1 MARPEKIR
9 LGDLLVQQ
17 KLISQEQLGAAL
29 EKQRQS
35 GRKLG
40 RVLVEHGFVT
50 EDEISG
56 AIARQLHI
64 PFLDLR
70 QLHVRP
76 EIVRLLPEQLARRF
90 RAIVLEQRENKV
102 LVAMADP
109 TDLFAFDEIIN
120 HLNREVELAVANEG
134 ALLQFIDRVYRR
146 TEEIS
151 ELARNLTDDIGEDVI
166 DFGALAA
173 TQSAEEAPV
182 VRLLQTIFEDAM
194 QVRASDIHVEP
205 QERGLQI
212 RFRVDGVLSIATEA
226 DRKIAPALVQRLKLM
241 ADLDIAEKRLPQDG
255 RFMLRLKQRSID
267 VRMSTVPTQFGESA
281 VLRLLTGGGS
291 SGLADLAMTAS
302 HFERFTKLIHRPHGL
317 ILVTGPTGS
326 GKTTTLYAA
335 LADLNT
341 PERKILTVEDP
352 VEYRLPGINQIQ
364 VNDKI
369 DLTFARALRAF
380 LRQDPDIILLG
391 EMRDAETAQ
400 IALRAALT
408 GHLVLSTL
416 HTNDAPSAITRLIDL
431 GVPPYLLS
439 ATIIGVMAQRLVR
452 TLCPHCKQPSG
463 LRADDEQAW
472 NALVSPWKSNMPTQL
487 YRPVGCL
494 ECRMTGYAGRIGIYE
509 IMPMTQE
516 MKKLV
521 AARAE
526 LSKLREQ
533 ATRDGMKP
541 LRIAGARKVAAGVTT
556 IQEIIKAAP
565 PMLD

>member
-17 KLISQEQLGAAL
+17 KLISQEQLGEAL

-40 RVLVEHGFVT
+40 RVLIEHGFVS
-50 EDEISG
+50 EDQISG
-56 AIARQLHI
+56 AIARQLQI

-70 QLHVRP
+70 QIHVRP

-102 LVAMADP
+102 LLAMADP

-120 HLNREVELAVANEG
+120 HLNREVELAVVNEG
-134 ALLQFIDRVYRR
+134 ALLQFVDRVYRR

-151 ELARNLTDDIGEDVI
+151 ELARNLTDDLGDEVI

-182 VRLLQTIFEDAM
+182 MRLLQTLFEDAM

-205 QERGLQI
+205 QERNLQI
-212 RFRVDGVLSIATEA
+212 RFRIDGVLSIATEA
-226 DRKIAPALVQRLKLM
+226 DRKIGPALIQRLKLM

-255 RFMLRLKQRSID
+255 RFILRLKQRSID
-267 VRMSTVPTQFGESA
+267 VRMSTIPTQFGESA
-281 VLRLLTGGGS
+281 VLRLLTGAGQA
-291 SGLADLAMTAS
+291 GLADLGMRAK
-302 HFERFTKLIHRPHGL
+302 HFERFSRLIHRPHGL
-317 ILVTGPTGS
+317 VLVTGPTGS

-335 LADLNT
+335 LSDLNT

-352 VEYRLPGINQIQ
+352 VEYRLAGINQVQ
-364 VNDKI
+364 ANDKI

-416 HTNDAPSAITRLIDL
+416 HTNDAPSAAARLMDM
-431 GVPPYLLS
+431 GAPAYLL
-439 ATIIGVMAQRLVR
+439 ATSLAGIVAQRLVR
-452 TLCPHCKQPSG
+452 KLCASCAVPAQLDSQESAWLKHELSAGEDISALRQAKGCSHC
-463 LRADDEQAW
+463 
-472 NALVSPWKSNMPTQL
+472 NH
-487 YRPVGCL
+487 
-494 ECRMTGYAGRIGIYE
+494 TGYHGRQGIYE
-509 IMPMTQE
+509 LLEID
-516 MKKLV
+516 
-521 AARAE
+521 AE
-526 LSKLREQ
+526 L
-533 ATRDGMKP
+533 ATLLNRGDTSAF
-541 LRIAGARKVAAGVTT
+541 RIAAQQRLIGQTLRDEAMRLVREGLTSVAEAMRVTH
-556 IQEIIKAAP
+556 QVDE
-565 PMLD
+565 

>member
-17 KLISQEQLGAAL
+17 KLISQAQLMEAL

-40 RVLVEHGFVT
+40 RVLVEHSFVT

-56 AIARQLHI
+56 AIARQLQI

-70 QLHVRP
+70 QVHVRP

-90 RAIVLEQRENKV
+90 RAIVLEQRDERV

-120 HLNREVELAVANEG
+120 HLNREIELAVANEG
-134 ALLQFIDRVYRR
+134 SLIQFIDRVYRR

-151 ELARNLTDDIGEDVI
+151 ELARNLTDELSDDII
-166 DFGALAA
+166 DFGTLAA

-182 VRLLQTIFEDAM
+182 VRLLQTLFEDAL

-205 QERGLQI
+205 QERNLQI
-212 RFRVDGVLSIATEA
+212 RFRIDGVLSVATEA
-226 DRKIAPALVQRLKLM
+226 DRKISPALIQRLKLM

-255 RFMLRLKQRSID
+255 RFMLRLKQRAVD

-281 VLRLLTGGGS
+281 VLRLLTGSGS
-291 SGLADLAMTAS
+291 AGLANLAMTAD
-302 HFERFTKLIHRPHGL
+302 HFARFTKLIHRPHGL

-352 VEYRLPGINQIQ
+352 VEYRLPGLNQIQ

-380 LRQDPDIILLG
+380 LRQDPDVILLG

-400 IALRAALT
+400 IALRAAIT

-416 HTNDAPSAITRLIDL
+416 HTNDTPSAAARLMDM
-431 GVPPYLLS
+431 GAPAYLL
-439 ATIIGVMAQRLVR
+439 ATSLAGIVAQRLVR
-452 TLCPHCKQPSG
+452 KLCTACAAPAELDANERAWLRDELADGLQTGQIRQAKGCSHC
-463 LRADDEQAW
+463 
-472 NALVSPWKSNMPTQL
+472 NH
-487 YRPVGCL
+487 
-494 ECRMTGYAGRIGIYE
+494 TGYQGRQGIYE
-509 IMPMTQE
+509 LLE
-516 MKKLV
+516 V
-521 AARAE
+521 DGE
-526 LSKLREQ
+526 L
-533 ATRDGMKP
+533 ATLLNRGDTNAFR
-541 LRIAGARKVAAGVTT
+541 LAAGQRLIGQTLRDEALRLVREGVTSVAEAMRVT
-556 IQEIIKAAP
+556 HQVDE
-565 PMLD
+565 

>member
-17 KLISQEQLGAAL
+17 KLISQEQLSEAL

-40 RVLVEHGFVT
+40 RVLVENGFVT

-70 QLHVRP
+70 QVHVRP

-90 RAIVLEQRENKV
+90 RAIVLEQRESKV

-120 HLNREVELAVANEG
+120 HLNREVELAVVNEG
-134 ALLQFIDRVYRR
+134 TLVQFIDRVYRR

-151 ELARNLTDDIGEDVI
+151 ELARNLTDDLGDDVI

-182 VRLLQTIFEDAM
+182 MRLLQTLFEDAV

-205 QERGLQI
+205 QERNLQI

-226 DRKIAPALVQRLKLM
+226 DRKIGPALIQRLKLM

-255 RFMLRLKQRSID
+255 RFMLRLKQRAID
-267 VRMSTVPTQFGESA
+267 MRMSTVPTQFGESA
-281 VLRLLTGGGS
+281 VLRLLMGGGS
-291 SGLADLAMTAS
+291 TGLADLAMTAS

-352 VEYRLPGINQIQ
+352 VEYRLAGINQIQ

-380 LRQDPDIILLG
+380 LRQDPDVILLG

-416 HTNDAPSAITRLIDL
+416 HTNDTASAAARLMDMGAPA
-431 GVPPYLLS
+431 YLL
-439 ATIIGVMAQRLVR
+439 ATSLAGIVAQRLVR
-452 TLCPHCKQPSG
+452 KLCTSCAAPTELDANELAWLRDEVAKGYDATSTRKGRGCSHC
-463 LRADDEQAW
+463 
-472 NALVSPWKSNMPTQL
+472 NH
-487 YRPVGCL
+487 
-494 ECRMTGYAGRIGIYE
+494 TGYHGRQGIYE
-509 IMPMTQE
+509 LLE
-516 MKKLV
+516 V
-521 AARAE
+521 DAE
-526 LSKLREQ
+526 LATLLNRGDTSMFRVTAQQRLVGQTLRDE
-533 ATRDGMKP
+533 ALRLVRDG
-541 LRIAGARKVAAGVTT
+541 VTSVSEAMRVT
-556 IQEIIKAAP
+556 HQVDE
-565 PMLD
+565 

>member
-17 KLISQEQLGAAL
+17 KLISQEQLSEAL

-40 RVLVEHGFVT
+40 RVLVENGFVT

-70 QLHVRP
+70 QVHVRP

-90 RAIVLEQRENKV
+90 RAIVLEQRESKV

-120 HLNREVELAVANEG
+120 HLNREVELAVVNEG
-134 ALLQFIDRVYRR
+134 TLVQFIDRVYRR

-151 ELARNLTDDIGEDVI
+151 ELARNLTDDLGDDVI

-182 VRLLQTIFEDAM
+182 MRLLQTLFEDAV

-205 QERGLQI
+205 QERNLQI

-226 DRKIAPALVQRLKLM
+226 DRKIGPALIQRLKLM

-255 RFMLRLKQRSID
+255 RFMLRLKQRAID
-267 VRMSTVPTQFGESA
+267 MRMSTVPTQFGESA
-281 VLRLLTGGGS
+281 VLRLLMGGGS
-291 SGLADLAMTAS
+291 TGLADLAMTAS

-352 VEYRLPGINQIQ
+352 VEYRLAGINQIQ

-380 LRQDPDIILLG
+380 LRQDPDVILLG

-416 HTNDAPSAITRLIDL
+416 HTNDTASAAARLMDMGAPA
-431 GVPPYLLS
+431 YLL
-439 ATIIGVMAQRLVR
+439 ATSLAGIVAQRLVR
-452 TLCPHCKQPSG
+452 KLCTSCAAPTELDANELAWLRDEVAKGYDATSTRKGRGCSHC
-463 LRADDEQAW
+463 
-472 NALVSPWKSNMPTQL
+472 NH
-487 YRPVGCL
+487 
-494 ECRMTGYAGRIGIYE
+494 TGYHGRQGIYE
-509 IMPMTQE
+509 LLE
-516 MKKLV
+516 V
-521 AARAE
+521 DAE
-526 LSKLREQ
+526 LATLLNRGDTSMFRVTAQQRLVGQTLRDE
-533 ATRDGMKP
+533 ALRLVRDG
-541 LRIAGARKVAAGVTT
+541 VTSVSEAMRVT
-556 IQEIIKAAP
+556 HQVDK
-565 PMLD
+565 

>member
-17 KLISQEQLGAAL
+17 KLISQAQLSEAL
-29 EKQRQS
+29 DKQRQS

-40 RVLVEHGFVT
+40 RVLIENGFVT

-56 AIARQLHI
+56 AIARQLNI

-70 QLHVRP
+70 QINVRP

-90 RAIVLEQRENKV
+90 RAIVLDQRDNKV

-120 HLNREVELAVANEG
+120 HLNREIELAVANEG

-151 ELARNLTDDIGEDVI
+151 ELARNLTDDMAEDII

-182 VRLLQTIFEDAM
+182 MRLLQTLFEDAM
-194 QVRASDIHVEP
+194 QVRASDIHIEP
-205 QERGLQI
+205 QERNLQI
-212 RFRVDGVLSIATEA
+212 RFRIDGVLSIATEA
-226 DRKIAPALVQRLKLM
+226 DRKIAPALIQRLKLM
-241 ADLDIAEKRLPQDG
+241 GDLDIAEKRLPQDG
-255 RFMLRLKQRSID
+255 RFILRLKQRSLD
-267 VRMSTVPTQFGESA
+267 VRMSTIPTQFGESA
-281 VLRLLTGGGS
+281 VLRLLTGSGQA
-291 SGLADLAMTAS
+291 GLANLAMTPKL
-302 HFERFTKLIHRPHGL
+302 FERFNKLIHRPHGL

-335 LADLNT
+335 ISDLNT

-352 VEYRLPGINQIQ
+352 VEYRLAGINQVQ
-364 VNDKI
+364 ANDKI

-416 HTNDAPSAITRLIDL
+416 HTNDTPSAAARLMDM
-431 GVPPYLLS
+431 GAPAYLL
-439 ATIIGVMAQRLVR
+439 ATSLAGIVAQRLVR
-452 TLCPHCKQPSG
+452 KLCSTCAAPGELDANERAWLRKEISNGFDVTATRVAKGCGNCNQTGYQGRQAIYELLEVDAELATLLNAGDTSAFRLTAQQRLIGKT
-463 LRADDEQAW
+463 LRDEALRLVKEGGTSVAEAMRVTHQIDDE
-472 NALVSPWKSNMPTQL
+472 
-487 YRPVGCL
+487 
-494 ECRMTGYAGRIGIYE
+494 
-509 IMPMTQE
+509 
-516 MKKLV
+516 
-521 AARAE
+521 
-526 LSKLREQ
+526 
-533 ATRDGMKP
+533 
-541 LRIAGARKVAAGVTT
+541 
-556 IQEIIKAAP
+556 
-565 PMLD
+565 

>member
-17 KLISQEQLGAAL
+17 KLISQEQLIEAL
-29 EKQRQS
+29 AKQKQS

-40 RVLVEHGFVT
+40 RVLVELGFVT

-56 AIARQLHI
+56 AIARQLSI

-70 QLHVRP
+70 QVHVRP

-90 RAIVLEQRENKV
+90 RAIVLEQRENRV

-134 ALLQFIDRVYRR
+134 ALAQFIDRVYRR

-151 ELARNLTDDIGEDVI
+151 ELARNLTDDLGEDVI

-182 VRLLQTIFEDAM
+182 VRLLQTLFEDAL
-194 QVRASDIHVEP
+194 QVHASDIHIEP
-205 QERGLQI
+205 QERNLQI
-212 RFRVDGVLSIATEA
+212 RFRVDGMLSVATEA
-226 DRKIAPALVQRLKLM
+226 DRKISPALIQRLKLM

-255 RFMLRLKQRSID
+255 RFILRLKQRAID

-281 VLRLLTGGGS
+281 VLRLLIASGT
-291 SGLADLAMTAS
+291 SGLADLAMTPD
-302 HFERFTKLIHRPHGL
+302 HFARFTKLIHRPHGL

-335 LADLNT
+335 LADLNS

-352 VEYRLPGINQIQ
+352 VEYRLPGLNQIQ

-380 LRQDPDIILLG
+380 LRQDPDVILLG

-400 IALRAALT
+400 IALRAAIT

-416 HTNDAPSAITRLIDL
+416 HTNDTPSAAARLMDM
-431 GVPPYLLS
+431 GAPAYLL
-439 ATIIGVMAQRLVR
+439 ATSLSGIVAQRLVR
-452 TLCPHCKQPSG
+452 KLCTNCAAPATLDANERAWLRQALAEGMELGDARQAKGCNHC
-463 LRADDEQAW
+463 
-472 NALVSPWKSNMPTQL
+472 NN
-487 YRPVGCL
+487 
-494 ECRMTGYAGRIGIYE
+494 TGYHGRQGIYE
-509 IMPMTQE
+509 LLEIDSELAGLLNRGDVNAFRLTAQQRLIGQTLRDQALR
-516 MKKLV
+516 LV
-521 AARAE
+521 
-526 LSKLREQ
+526 RE
-533 ATRDGMKP
+533 
-541 LRIAGARKVAAGVTT
+541 GVTSVAEAMRVT
-556 IQEIIKAAP
+556 HQVDE
-565 PMLD
+565 

>member
-17 KLISQEQLGAAL
+17 KLISQEQLMEAL
-29 EKQRQS
+29 AKQKQS

-40 RVLVEHGFVT
+40 RVLVEHGFIT

-56 AIARQLHI
+56 SIARQLQI
-64 PFLDLR
+64 PYLDLR
-70 QLHVRP
+70 QVHVRP

-90 RAIVLEQRENKV
+90 RAIVLEQRENRV

-151 ELARNLTDDIGEDVI
+151 ELARNLTDELGDDVI

-182 VRLLQTIFEDAM
+182 VRLLQTLFEDAL
-194 QVRASDIHVEP
+194 QVHASDIHIEP
-205 QERGLQI
+205 QERNLQI
-212 RFRVDGVLSIATEA
+212 RFRVDGMLSVATEA
-226 DRKIAPALVQRLKLM
+226 DRKISPALIQRLKLM

-255 RFMLRLKQRSID
+255 RFILRLKQRAID

-281 VLRLLTGGGS
+281 VLRLLIASGTA
-291 SGLADLAMTAS
+291 GLADLAMTPD
-302 HFERFTKLIHRPHGL
+302 HFARFTKLIHRPHGL

-335 LADLNT
+335 LADLNS

-352 VEYRLPGINQIQ
+352 VEYRLPGLNQIQ

-380 LRQDPDIILLG
+380 LRQDPDVILLG

-400 IALRAALT
+400 IALRAAIT

-416 HTNDAPSAITRLIDL
+416 HTNDTPSAAARLMDM
-431 GVPPYLLS
+431 GAPAYLL
-439 ATIIGVMAQRLVR
+439 ATSLSGIVAQRLVR
-452 TLCPHCKQPSG
+452 KLCTNCAAPATLDANERAWLRQALADGMELRDARQAKGCNHC
-463 LRADDEQAW
+463 
-472 NALVSPWKSNMPTQL
+472 NN
-487 YRPVGCL
+487 
-494 ECRMTGYAGRIGIYE
+494 TGYHGRQGIYE
-509 IMPMTQE
+509 LLEIDSELAGLLNRGDVNAFRLTAQQR
-516 MKKLV
+516 LV
-521 AARAE
+521 GQT
-526 LSKLREQ
+526 LRDE
-533 ATRDGMKP
+533 A
-541 LRIAGARKVAAGVTT
+541 LRLVREGVTSVAEAMRVT
-556 IQEIIKAAP
+556 HQVDE
-565 PMLD
+565 

>member
-17 KLISQEQLGAAL
+17 KLVSQEQLSQAL

-40 RVLVEHGFVT
+40 RVLVENGFVT

-56 AIARQLHI
+56 AIARQLSI

-70 QLHVRP
+70 QVHVRP

-90 RAIVLEQRENKV
+90 RAIVLEQRENTV

-120 HLNREVELAVANEG
+120 HLNRDIELAVANEG
-134 ALLQFIDRVYRR
+134 SLAQFIDRVYRR

-151 ELARNLTDDIGEDVI
+151 ELARNLTDELGDEII
-166 DFGALAA
+166 DFGALTA
-173 TQSAEEAPV
+173 TQSADEAPV
-182 VRLLQTIFEDAM
+182 VRLLQTIFEDAL

-205 QERGLQI
+205 QERNLQI

-226 DRKIAPALVQRLKLM
+226 DRKIGPALIQRLKLM

-255 RFMLRLKQRSID
+255 RFMLRLKQRAID

-281 VLRLLTGGGS
+281 VLRLLIASGS
-291 SGLADLAMTAS
+291 AGLADLAMTADD
-302 HFERFTKLIHRPHGL
+302 FTRFTRLIHRPHGL

-352 VEYRLPGINQIQ
+352 VEYRLAGISQIQ

-380 LRQDPDIILLG
+380 LRQDPDVILLG

-400 IALRAALT
+400 IALRAAIT

-416 HTNDAPSAITRLIDL
+416 HTNDTPSAAARLMDM
-431 GVPPYLLS
+431 GAPPYLL
-439 ATIIGVMAQRLVR
+439 ATSLAGIVAQRLVR
-452 TLCPHCKQPSG
+452 KLCPVCAAPAELDANELAWLRKELAAGLQANQLHQAKGCNHC
-463 LRADDEQAW
+463 
-472 NALVSPWKSNMPTQL
+472 NN
-487 YRPVGCL
+487 
-494 ECRMTGYAGRIGIYE
+494 TGYHGRQGIYE
-509 IMPMTQE
+509 LLE
-516 MKKLV
+516 LD
-521 AARAE
+521 AE
-526 LSKLREQ
+526 LAALLNRGDTSAFRLAAQQRLVGHTLRDE
-533 ATRDGMKP
+533 A
-541 LRIAGARKVAAGVTT
+541 LRLVREGVTSVAEAMRVT
-556 IQEIIKAAP
+556 HQVDE
-565 PMLD
+565 

>member
-17 KLISQEQLGAAL
+17 KLISQEQLGEAL

-40 RVLVEHGFVT
+40 RVLIEHGFVS
-50 EDEISG
+50 EDQISG
-56 AIARQLHI
+56 AIARQLQI

-70 QLHVRP
+70 QIHVRP

-102 LVAMADP
+102 LLAMADP

-120 HLNREVELAVANEG
+120 HLNREVELAVVNEG
-134 ALLQFIDRVYRR
+134 ALLQFVDRVYRR

-151 ELARNLTDDIGEDVI
+151 ELARNLTDDLGDEVI

-182 VRLLQTIFEDAM
+182 MRLLQTLFEDAM

-205 QERGLQI
+205 QERNLQI
-212 RFRVDGVLSIATEA
+212 RFRIDGVLSIATEA
-226 DRKIAPALVQRLKLM
+226 DRKIGPALIQRLKLM

-255 RFMLRLKQRSID
+255 RFILRLKQRSID
-267 VRMSTVPTQFGESA
+267 VRMSTIPTQFGESA
-281 VLRLLTGGGS
+281 VLRLLTGAGQA
-291 SGLADLAMTAS
+291 GLADLGMRAN
-302 HFERFTKLIHRPHGL
+302 HFERFSKLIHRPHGL
-317 ILVTGPTGS
+317 VLVTGPTGS

-335 LADLNT
+335 LSDLNT

-352 VEYRLPGINQIQ
+352 VEYRLAGINQVQ
-364 VNDKI
+364 ANDKI

-416 HTNDAPSAITRLIDL
+416 HTNDAPSAAARLMDM
-431 GVPPYLLS
+431 GAPAYLL
-439 ATIIGVMAQRLVR
+439 ATSLAGIVAQRLVR
-452 TLCPHCKQPSG
+452 KLCAACAVPAQLDSHESAWLKHELSAGEDISALRQAKGCSHC
-463 LRADDEQAW
+463 
-472 NALVSPWKSNMPTQL
+472 NH
-487 YRPVGCL
+487 
-494 ECRMTGYAGRIGIYE
+494 TGYHGRQGIYE
-509 IMPMTQE
+509 LLEID
-516 MKKLV
+516 
-521 AARAE
+521 AE
-526 LSKLREQ
+526 L
-533 ATRDGMKP
+533 ATLLNRGDTSAF
-541 LRIAGARKVAAGVTT
+541 RIAAQQRLIGQTLRDEAMRLVREGLTSVAEAMRVTH
-556 IQEIIKAAP
+556 QVDE
-565 PMLD
+565 

>member
-17 KLISQEQLGAAL
+17 KLVSQEQLGIAL
-29 EKQRQS
+29 EKQKQS

-40 RVLVEHGFVT
+40 RVLVEHGYVT

-56 AIARQLHI
+56 AIARQLQI

-70 QLHVRP
+70 QVHVRP
-76 EIVRLLPEQLARRF
+76 EVVRLLPEQLARRF
-90 RAIVLEQRENKV
+90 RAIVLEQRDNRV

-134 ALLQFIDRVYRR
+134 ALAQFIDRVYRR

-151 ELARNLTDDIGEDVI
+151 ELARNLTDELADEVI

-182 VRLLQTIFEDAM
+182 VRLLQTLFEDAL

-205 QERGLQI
+205 QERNLQI
-212 RFRVDGVLSIATEA
+212 RFRVDGVLSVATEA
-226 DRKIAPALVQRLKLM
+226 DRKISPALIQRLKLM

-255 RFMLRLKQRSID
+255 RFMLRLKQRAID

-281 VLRLLTGGGS
+281 VLRLLVGS
-291 SGLADLAMTAS
+291 GAAGLADLAMSDDHYA
-302 HFERFTKLIHRPHGL
+302 RFTRLIHRPHGL

-352 VEYRLPGINQIQ
+352 VEYRLPGLNQIQ
-364 VNDKI
+364 VNDRI
-369 DLTFARALRAF
+369 DLSFARALRAF
-380 LRQDPDIILLG
+380 LRQDPDVILLG
-391 EMRDAETAQ
+391 EMRDSETAQ
-400 IALRAALT
+400 IALRAAIT

-416 HTNDAPSAITRLIDL
+416 HTNDTPSAAARLMDM
-431 GVPPYLLS
+431 GAPAYLL
-439 ATIIGVMAQRLVR
+439 ATSLAGIVAQRLVR
-452 TLCPHCKQPSG
+452 KLCTVCAKPAELDANERAWLRQELAEGLNQADLRQARGCNHCNG
-463 LRADDEQAW
+463 
-472 NALVSPWKSNMPTQL
+472 
-487 YRPVGCL
+487 
-494 ECRMTGYAGRIGIYE
+494 TGYHGRQAIYE
-509 IMPMTQE
+509 LLEVDADLALLLNRGDTS
-516 MKKLV
+516 
-521 AARAE
+521 AFR
-526 LSKLREQ
+526 
-533 ATRDGMKP
+533 
-541 LRIAGARKVAAGVTT
+541 
-556 IQEIIKAAP
+556 KAAQQRLLGQTLRDEALRLVRGGITSVAEA
-565 PMLD
+565 MRVTHQVDE

>member
-17 KLISQEQLGAAL
+17 KLISQEQLVEAL
-29 EKQRQS
+29 AKQKQS

-40 RVLVEHGFVT
+40 RVLVEHGFIT

-56 AIARQLHI
+56 SIARQLQI
-64 PFLDLR
+64 PYLDLR
-70 QLHVRP
+70 QVHVRP

-90 RAIVLEQRENKV
+90 RAIVLEQRENRV

-151 ELARNLTDDIGEDVI
+151 ELARNLTDELGDEVI

-182 VRLLQTIFEDAM
+182 VRLLQTLFEDAL
-194 QVRASDIHVEP
+194 QVHASDIHIEP
-205 QERGLQI
+205 QERNLQI
-212 RFRVDGVLSIATEA
+212 RFRVDGMLSVATEA
-226 DRKIAPALVQRLKLM
+226 DRKISPALIQRLKLM

-255 RFMLRLKQRSID
+255 RFILRLKQRAID

-281 VLRLLTGGGS
+281 VLRLLIASGT
-291 SGLADLAMTAS
+291 SGLADLAMTPD
-302 HFERFTKLIHRPHGL
+302 HFARFTKLIQRPHGL

-335 LADLNT
+335 LADLNS

-352 VEYRLPGINQIQ
+352 VEYRLPGLNQIQ

-380 LRQDPDIILLG
+380 LRQDPDVILLG

-400 IALRAALT
+400 IALRAAIT

-416 HTNDAPSAITRLIDL
+416 HTNDTPSAAARLMDM
-431 GVPPYLLS
+431 GAPAYLL
-439 ATIIGVMAQRLVR
+439 ATSLSGIVAQRLVR
-452 TLCPHCKQPSG
+452 KLCTNCAAPATLDANESAWLRQALADGMELTDARQAKGCNHC
-463 LRADDEQAW
+463 
-472 NALVSPWKSNMPTQL
+472 NN
-487 YRPVGCL
+487 
-494 ECRMTGYAGRIGIYE
+494 TGYHGRQGIYE
-509 IMPMTQE
+509 LLEIDSELASLLNRGDVNAFRLTAQQR
-516 MKKLV
+516 LV
-521 AARAE
+521 GQTLRDEALRLVREGITSVAE
-526 LSKLREQ
+526 AMR
-533 ATRDGMKP
+533 
-541 LRIAGARKVAAGVTT
+541 VTH
-556 IQEIIKAAP
+556 QVDE
-565 PMLD
+565 